1 MPRLSQTFA
10 FLLLVA
16 VASAQSA
23 DLNPT
28 RLRTDYRDNPLGV
41 DAPAPRLSWILESS
55 QRTQSQS
62 AYQILVASSPEKLA
76 LSQGDLWDSGVTK
89 SDATN
94 QIPYSG
100 QPLASSQQVFWKV
113 RSVDR
118 SGHTSAWSTP
128 ATWTEGI
135 VKPADWQAKWI
146 TAAPIV
152 PPAKEAAS
160 LLFRHDF
167 TVKPGLRRAI
177 VHVTGLGHYELSVN
191 GRKVGADLLSPGWTD
206 TRKTILYDTFDITAQ
221 LRAGTNAAGIVLG
234 NGMYRSLGGR
244 YSKFK
249 GNLGPQKTIA
259 QLRLEYSDGTTATI
273 ATDDT
278 WRVAPGP
285 ITFSDPYGGED
296 YDARLVQKGWD
307 SPDFDASAWSPAVSV
322 ADSGAQLAGL
332 SSAAPPIRAF
342 ENLKPVSAKEL
353 RPGVTI
359 YDLGQNTALIPRLV
373 VKGPAGATVRIV
385 PAELLKSDGDL
396 NDTMCGG
403 KSYWTYTLSGDG
415 TETWFPQFFYRG
427 ARSLRVECTP
437 PAGATVLPVI
447 ASIQGVVVHSASPLT
462 GEFSS
467 SSDLFN
473 RTHRLVHWAQL
484 SNLVSVITD
493 CPTRE
498 KLGWLEQYHLNGPS
512 LRYEWDLDALYTKCM
527 TDIADAQTKTGFVP
541 NIAPEYMKFGGDGD
555 ANPFRN
561 SPEWGSTCILA
572 PWQQYEF
579 AGDLELLRRH
589 YDVMK
594 RYVDYLTT
602 KARAG
607 ILDFGLGDWYDIG
620 PKHPGQSQLTPKALT
635 ATAFFQHDAATLS
648 RIATLL
654 GQLED
659 AKTYGGLADQ
669 IGTAFNA
676 KFYNATTHQYAT
688 GSQCANAIPLVMA
701 LVPPADRDAVLANLV
716 SDVETRGLTAGDVGY
731 RYLLRAL
738 ADGGRSD
745 VIFAINNQSEKP
757 GYGYQLN
764 HGATSLTEAWDA
776 GGSSSQNHFMLG
788 QINEWFY
795 HDLAGIQCDPAGP
808 GFRKIIIKPAVVGDL
823 TEAGARYDSI
833 NGPISSAWKR
843 EGARLTLAVTIP
855 ANTTATVYV
864 PAKNGTAI
872 TESDQPVARAPNVRF
887 LRMENNTA
895 ICEIGSG
902 HYLFSS
908 ILPQ

>member
-1 MPRLSQTFA
+1 LLG
-10 FLLLVA
+10 LLLLA
-16 VASAQSA
+16 TPACAQSS

-28 RLRTDYRDNPLGV
+28 RLRTEYRDSPLGV
-41 DAPAPRLSWILESS
+41 DSGTPRLNWILESS
-55 QRTQSQS
+55 QRAQHQS
-62 AYQILVASSPEKLA
+62 AYQILVASTSEKLA
-76 LSQGDLWDSGVTK
+76 RNQGDLWDSGTVK

-94 QIPYSG
+94 QIPYAGS
-100 QPLASSQQVFWKV
+100 PLASSQQVFWKV
-113 RSVDR
+113 RSPDQ
-118 SGHTSAWSTP
+118 SGHDSAWSKP
-128 ATWTEGI
+128 ATWTAGI
-135 VKPADWQAKWI
+135 VKPADWLAKWI
-146 TAAPIV
+146 TATPVV

-160 LLFRHDF
+160 LLFRLDF
-167 TVKPGLRRAI
+167 TVKLGLRRAI
-177 VHVTGLGHYELSVN
+177 IHVTGLGHYELSLN
-191 GRKVGADLLSPGWTD
+191 GRKVGEDLLAPGWTD
-206 TRKTILYDTFDITAQ
+206 TRKTILYDTFDVTAQ
-221 LRAGTNAAGIVLG
+221 LRAGANAAGIVLG

-259 QLRLEYSDGTTATI
+259 QLRLEYSDGTTETI

-307 SPDFDASAWSPAVSV
+307 SPGFDASAWSPAVSV

-342 ENLKPVSAKEL
+342 ESLNPISAKEL

-373 VKGPAGATVRIV
+373 VKGPAGATVRII

-415 TETWFPQFFYRG
+415 TETWFPQFYYRG
-427 ARSLRVECTP
+427 ARYLRVECTP
-437 PAGATVLPVI
+437 PAGTTILPVV
-447 ASIQGVVVHSASPLT
+447 ASIEGVVVHSASPLV

-467 SSDLFN
+467 SSELFN
-473 RTHRLVHWAQL
+473 RTHHLVHWAQL

-512 LRYEWDLDALYTKCM
+512 LRYDWDLDALYTKCM
-527 TDIADAQTKTGFVP
+527 TDIADAQKQTGFVP
-541 NIAPEYMKFGGDGD
+541 NIAPEFVKFGGDSD
-555 ANPFRN
+555 TNPFRN
-561 SPEWGSTCILA
+561 SPEWGSTSILA

-594 RYVDYLTT
+594 HYVDYLTT
-602 KARAG
+602 KASAG

-620 PKHPGQSQLTPKALT
+620 PKAPGYAQLTPRALT
-635 ATAFFQHDAATLS
+635 ATAFYQHDAAILAQS
-648 RIATLL
+648 ATLL
-654 GQLED
+654 GKPED
-659 AKTYGGLADQ
+659 AKTYGKLADQ
-669 IGTAFNA
+669 TRAAFNA
-676 KFYNATTHQYAT
+676 KFYDATTHQYAT

-738 ADGGRSD
+738 ANGGRSD
-745 VIFAINNQSEKP
+745 VVFAINNHSEKP

-776 GGSSSQNHFMLG
+776 RASSSQNHFMLG

-795 HDLAGIQCDPAGP
+795 HDLAGIQCDPAYP

-823 TEAGARYDSI
+823 TEASARYDSI

-843 EGARLTLAVTIP
+843 EGARLMLAVTIP

-864 PAKNGTAI
+864 PAKNATVI
-872 TESDQPVARAPNVRF
+872 TESGQPAAHAPSVNF
-887 LRMENNTA
+887 LRMEKNA
-895 ICEIGSG
+895 AVYEISSG
-902 HYLFSS
+902 NYSFSS
-908 ILPQ
+908 NLPQ